1 MGEAED
7 SRDMRDRVIRLEE
20 KVESQGERLKAMEAK
35 FLAVVGAL
43 AAYVGSQLLGLLG
56 GGAP

>member
-1 MGEAED
+1 
-7 SRDMRDRVIRLEE
+7 MRDRVIRLEE